1 MLFQIMNYRL
11 LTVSPVVSYKDN
23 QDRKNNN
30 SIFLKNK
37 IVLMIAIKRGYD
49 HTIVKNNFL
58 ENFEHLYF

>member
-11 LTVSPVVSYKDN
+11 RTVSPVVSYNDN
-23 QDRKNNN
+23 LDRKNNN

-37 IVLMIAIKRGYD
+37 IVLMIAIKSEYN
-49 HTIVKNNFL
+49 HTIIKNNFL